1 MANGEVAAASTAT
14 EATLAKQRYV
24 GRADRVCA
32 ASSARINDVL
42 SRVFPGAPDAGMRPD
57 ERDAWVVQHLAPIIR
72 AEIADLRSIPPPP
85 GDEAT
90 VGAIYEGMEQALGAV
105 ERNPAAIRA
114 FGQGTPDDPFAAPA
128 QRAGDYGLSVCALGS
143 PEAD

>member
-1 MANGEVAAASTAT
+1 MANGDVATTSAAT

-32 ASSARINDVL
+32 ASSAQINDVL
-42 SRVFPGAPDAGMRPD
+42 GLVFPGAPNAGMRPD
-57 ERDAWVVQHLAPIIR
+57 ERDAWVLQHVAPIVR
-72 AEIADLRSIPPPP
+72 AEIAALRSIPPPW

-90 VGAIYEGMEQALGAV
+90 VGAIYEGMEQALVAV
-105 ERNPAAIRA
+105 ERDPTAIRV
-114 FGQGTPDDPFAAPA
+114 FGQGTRDDPFAAPA
-128 QRAGDYGLSVCALGS
+128 QRAGDYGLAVCALGS